1 MSGPR
6 AETNTVYLIASFNDW
21 MPIKMKTKRELV
33 FEKLN
38 PDEPIP
44 KATFVLDNIVQLYS
58 NYDAPGTHF
67 FYFVKQNGTIFLSPK
82 YDVVRFKTTNIFLNR
97 II

>member
-1 MSGPR
+1 
-6 AETNTVYLIASFNDW
+6 
-21 MPIKMKTKRELV
+21 MKTKRELV

-58 NYDAPGTHF
+58 NYVAPGTHF

-82 YDVVRFKTTNIFLNR
+82 YDIVRFKTTNVFLNR
-97 II
+97 MI

>member
-1 MSGPR
+1 
-6 AETNTVYLIASFNDW
+6 

-44 KATFVLDNIVQLYS
+44 KATFVLDNVVQLYT
-58 NYDAPGTHF
+58 NYVAPGPHF
-67 FYFVKQNGTIFLSPK
+67 FYFVK
-82 YDVVRFKTTNIFLNR
+82 
-97 II
+97 